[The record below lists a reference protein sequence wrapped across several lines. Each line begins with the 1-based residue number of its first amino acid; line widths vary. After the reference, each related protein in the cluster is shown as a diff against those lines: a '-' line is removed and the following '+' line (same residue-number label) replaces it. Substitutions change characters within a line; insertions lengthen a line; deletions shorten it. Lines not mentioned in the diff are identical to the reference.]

1 MSHFNRMFLALDR
14 FLVLNSQQLLFPLD
28 GHKIFGLFK
37 LLLQFFVV
45 SIGYSLIFMLFSGQ
59 FIFLTFYYTVQF

>member
-28 GHKIFGLFK
+28 GYKILGLFK